1 MNQKKHLNAIAA
13 LEASKD
19 AEPGSLWHMWYC
31 PGIHCSKCYA
41 NPGENIKCC
50 GARHISEVRA
60 ALQSGLDA
68 YNKRKAEKAERR
80 AIEAANSPD
89 SQTITIPRDPAVWDA
104 EKGPYPVA
112 VTKKGKPDSLTVV
125 YAIENSPSWKLATL
139 AEVLPL
145 IFDGPRQFADEARRQ
160 GWKR

>member
-19 AEPGSLWHMWYC
+19 AEPGDAWGNYDFCLNIDC
-31 PGIHCSKCYA
+31 AKCYG
-41 NPGENIKCC
+41 PGGCYCNDTVFK
-50 GARHISEVRA
+50 VRE

-68 YNKRKAEKAERR
+68 YHKRKAEKAERR

-89 SQTITIPRDPAVWDA
+89 LQTITIPRDPAVWDA
-104 EKGPYPVA
+104 KKGPYPVMMKHEDGPN
-112 VTKKGKPDSLTVV
+112 VFRINEDPGNGWLP
-125 YAIENSPSWKLATL
+125 ATL
-139 AEVLPL
+139 SEVLPL